1 MYFTPLADVT
11 SMPKHFGKTIKVYHY
26 VPLLDDRNVNDQ
38 GLDASGATIANGN
51 LYGSSR
57 DIGTI
62 TSRMPLLAKSQ
73 RQIEQELR
81 DSQTAEHLALVRCR
95 VYNLNPA
102 KADLPG
108 EIISVANRFIGT
120 VRKFIPFGEATENG
134 YHIPRVLVEDLKS
147 RQFQPT
153 VNSEARRV

>member
-1 MYFTPLADVT
+1 MRRSAWPESHRFRRARRL
-11 SMPKHFGKTIKVYHY
+11 
-26 VPLLDDRNVNDQ
+26 
-38 GLDASGATIANGN
+38 
-51 LYGSSR
+51 
-57 DIGTI
+57 
-62 TSRMPLLAKSQ
+62 
-73 RQIEQELR
+73 
-81 DSQTAEHLALVRCR
+81 RCR

-108 EIISVANRFIGT
+108 EIISVSNRFIGT

-134 YHIPRVLVEDLKS
+134 YHIPRVLVQDLKS